1 MQLTT
6 KILKFMRTAD
16 YQPMKPEQIRVS
28 LGLPSKRESEV
39 RKALSVL
46 KNEGKVIETKK
57 GRFALPAQLN
67 LLVGELAMSKA
78 GYGFVKTSVGDLF
91 VPGSKLR
98 GAMHGDRVAIRILK
112 SKRREGVGT
121 EGEVISVVER
131 AVSRLVG
138 RFEKHG
144 RMNLVVPADRRYI
157 YPIIVAKK
165 ASGGARDGDMVV
177 VQITIYPDRYQPARG
192 RVIEV
197 LGDESLPTIE
207 IDVIVR
213 EHNLAT
219 AFPAGVLAEAERLP
233 DTVSASEIRKRCD
246 YRDIFTVTIDGLE
259 AKDFDDAV
267 SVSKDETGH
276 YRLIVHIADVSYYV
290 PVGSE
295 IDKEAFRRATS
306 VYLADRVLPML
317 PPKLSEEICS
327 LKKDQDRLT
336 LSVEMIVDQTGKVR
350 KFGIKEGVIRSKA
363 RLTYREVDKM
373 FKSGCYPS
381 KEVKKLLLTL
391 QELSDVLEAKRIQRG
406 SLNFETIEPKVVLD
420 ENLKPVDII
429 LRERTPATKLIE
441 ETMILTNEVIADFMF
456 WQEAP
461 MIYRIHERP
470 GEEGL
475 FQLAELLSALG
486 YPVKRLNTAHPRAL
500 QQVIEYASDRPER
513 LLINTL
519 LLRAMKKARYSPA
532 CVAHYGLASERY
544 THFTSPIRRYPDL
557 VVHRLVKATLNG
569 NLLDPEVISLTSRL
583 EEICRHSSLQEQEAD
598 EAERESVEVKICELM
613 KEFIGESF
621 EAMVTGV
628 AGYGIFVQL
637 PNSAEGLVHVR
648 DLKDDFYNFEEEL
661 FLLRGRRTGRVF
673 RIGEKVRVKLTN
685 VVVGERRLDF
695 VLSD

>member
-1 MQLTT
+1 
-6 KILKFMRTAD
+6 
-16 YQPMKPEQIRVS
+16 MKPEEIRVS
-28 LGLPSKRESEV
+28 LGLPSKKESEV

-46 KNEGKVIETKK
+46 KEEGKVIETKK

-67 LLVGELAMSKA
+67 LLIGELTMNRA

-91 VPGSKLR
+91 VPGSKLK
-98 GAMHGDRVAIRILK
+98 GAMHGDRVAIRIVK
-112 SKRREGVGT
+112 GKRRGGVRT
-121 EGEVISVVER
+121 EGKVVSVIER
-131 AVSRLVG
+131 TVSRLVG

-157 YPIIVAKK
+157 YPIIVTKRASRGAK
-165 ASGGARDGDMVV
+165 DGDMVV
-177 VQITIYPDRYQPARG
+177 VEITVYPDQYHPARG

-207 IDVIVR
+207 IDVIVK

-219 AFPAGVLAEAERLP
+219 AFPTKVLAEAEKLP
-233 DTVSASEIRKRCD
+233 DAVSASEIKKRRD

-259 AKDFDDAV
+259 AKDFDDAI
-267 SVSKDETGH
+267 SISKDKTGH

-290 PVGSE
+290 PIGSE
-295 IDKEAFRRATS
+295 IDKEAFRRGTS

-317 PPKLSEEICS
+317 PPKLSEGICS
-327 LKKDQDRLT
+327 LKKGQDRLT
-336 LSVEMIVDQTGKVR
+336 LSVEMIVDQTGEVR
-350 KFGIKEGVIRSKA
+350 EFGITEGVIRSKA

-373 FKSGCYPS
+373 FKSNRFPS
-381 KEVKKLLLTL
+381 KEVEKLLVTL
-391 QELSDVLEAKRIQRG
+391 RELSDVLEAKRIQRG
-406 SLNFETIEPKVVLD
+406 SLNFETIEPKVILD
-420 ENLKPVDII
+420 KNLKPVDITI
-429 LRERTPATKLIE
+429 REKTPATKLIE

-461 MIYRIHERP
+461 MVYRIHERP

-475 FQLAELLSALG
+475 FQLAELLTALG
-486 YPVKRLNTAHPRAL
+486 YPVRRLNSAHPRVL
-500 QQVIEYASDRPER
+500 QRVIEYASDRPER

-557 VVHRLVKATLNG
+557 VVHRLVKAVLNG
-569 NLLDPEVISLTSRL
+569 SLLDPEIISLSSRL
-583 EEICRHSSLQEQEAD
+583 GEICQHTSLQEQEAD

-613 KEFIGESF
+613 KEFIGENF
-621 EAMVTGV
+621 EAVVTGV

-637 PNSAEGLVHVR
+637 PNSAEGLVRVK
-648 DLKDDFYNFEEEL
+648 DLKDDFYEFEEEL
-661 FLLRGRRTGRVF
+661 FLLRGKRTGRVF
-673 RIGEKVRVKLTN
+673 RIGDKVRVKLTN

-695 VLSD
+695 VLAD